1 MRQKCRFMRFIMET
15 KIELL
20 KPLYING
27 VISQAGQIIAV
38 NELHARELIKK
49 GYVIPTDDVIE
60 QTQNEEVSQESEESP
75 KPKPKKSSK
84 K

>member
-27 VISQAGQIIAV
+27 EISQAGQTLAV

-49 GYVIPTDDVIE
+49 GYAILADDAIE
-60 QTQNEEVSQESEESP
+60 QAKNKEVSQESEESP
-75 KPKPKKSSK
+75 KPKKSSK

>member
-1 MRQKCRFMRFIMET
+1 MET

-27 VISQAGQIIAV
+27 EISQAGQTLAV
-38 NELHARELIKK
+38 NKLHARELIKK
-49 GYVIPTDDVIE
+49 GYAILADDAIE
-60 QTQNEEVSQESEESP
+60 QAQNKEVSQESEESP
-75 KPKPKKSSK
+75 KPKKSSK

>member
-27 VISQAGQIIAV
+27 EISQAGQTIAV
-38 NELHARELIKK
+38 DELRARELIKK
-49 GYVIPTDDVIE
+49 GYAILTDDAIE
-60 QTQNEEVSQESEESP
+60 QAQNEEVSKESEESP
-75 KPKPKKSSK
+75 KPKNYRKSR
-84 K
+84 